1 MVLAPSFHRYKAL
14 DPAEER
20 DLAALVEYISN
31 GAEIPERFYRPGVG
45 AHDQLLH
52 EYGILHLHLGSRT
65 SDTLLFLMQF
75 TDRVVLLE
83 TNTHQRFRRGCE
95 QFIRTH
101 RLAPVPK
108 PIVVARKRPR
118 FSRPKG

>member
-1 MVLAPSFHRYKAL
+1 MILAPSFQRYKAL
-14 DPAEER
+14 NPAEDR
-20 DLAALVEYISN
+20 DLADLVEYIST

-45 AHDQLLH
+45 GSDQLLQ

-95 QFIRTH
+95 QFILSH
-101 RLAPVPK
+101 RLVPVPK
-108 PIVVARKRPR
+108 PIVVTKKRPR
-118 FSRPKG
+118 LSRPKG